1 MTMDMAQPAAAAAAA
16 AAGRGYRY
24 KHGDRPLDGYTIQ
37 RAAGR
42 GGFGE
47 VYYAVSDSG
56 REVALKIVH
65 SFEQVELRGIG
76 QCMNL
81 KSPHLV
87 TIFDVREGTDGQP
100 IVIMEYVSGPSLREL
115 LDQSPSGLG
124 PQKAAFFLREI
135 GKGLTYLH
143 DCGIV
148 HRDLK
153 PANIFYE
160 NGYVKIG
167 DYGLSKAISSSHRS
181 GQTVTVGTVHYM
193 APEVGA
199 GRYDRSIDIYA
210 LGALLYEMVTGQPP
224 FYGASAAEVLMKHLG
239 TQVDVTGVP
248 EPFASVVK
256 KALAKDPSQRYETVQ
271 QMVEAVFGA
280 DHVRESVS
288 CFSPESLTLVAGK
301 VADRAGIR
309 GGTNAAAIGSRP
321 MSSRAYDLA
330 AKECDLNG
338 PPCPQNIAN
347 RIGKGVSCMA
357 KRLGGIGDGIAAMI
371 GAKPRP
377 GADPAAD
384 AMRATMTSDPMPK
397 RHRHVLMIVA
407 MVTVSIAASI
417 IDVNSYVPPPAVA
430 FLTLLCIAGATL
442 GVTVAAARLLPAL
455 QAESGMLRHLAVGGV
470 ASLLALIVSIPGFG
484 VAHHLPRMGETFGAI
499 CIGLFLID
507 WQKRTRPDRQERVS
521 LGDLIT
527 CGMVGVV
534 LSIMLDAPPQV
545 LIGVLAGVC
554 LTAQIASPWI
564 PARAAESIAAESASA
579 APPPPPAPPAPVGVN
594 APPAESW
601 QGDPKENNMAVTRFN
616 LGPLK
621 FFASAPVPQKPPRQ
635 PREDG
640 GSFFGTLI
648 RLPFVLLACALL
660 AFALLL
666 ALGVALDLP
675 GWLASGRV
683 NPQVPH
689 DLQEGFGT
697 ARWPNVMRTIG
708 GVGLFVAAV
717 LASIIFM
724 LVRRRKGG
732 VHMLR
737 IVAGVGLILVS
748 PFLLAGHHLTW
759 EPTQFWP
766 VGDKGVVLLSPDGRT
781 AQLRGHDDWG
791 LLVDDLFNHI
801 TAKNAMIAAMANVG
815 GLLLL
820 LWPARSRRRGE
831 QQQQQQQQPVLPPAP
846 AAPAAPEV
854 MK

>member
-1 MTMDMAQPAAAAAAA
+1 
-16 AAGRGYRY
+16 
-24 KHGDRPLDGYTIQ
+24 
-37 RAAGR
+37 
-42 GGFGE
+42 
-47 VYYAVSDSG
+47 
-56 REVALKIVH
+56 
-65 SFEQVELRGIG
+65 
-76 QCMNL
+76 
-81 KSPHLV
+81 
-87 TIFDVREGTDGQP
+87 VREGNDGQP

-167 DYGLSKAISSSHRS
+167 DYGLSKAISASHRS

-239 TQVDVTGVP
+239 TAVDVTGVP
-248 EPFASVVK
+248 EPFATVVK
-256 KALAKDPSQRYETVQ
+256 RAMAKDPSQRYETVQ

-309 GGTNAAAIGSRP
+309 GGTNAAAVGPRP
-321 MSSRAYDLA
+321 MSSRAYDLDLA

-338 PPCPQNIAN
+338 APCGWNVAE
-347 RIGKGVSCMA
+347 RIGKRVS
-357 KRLGGIGDGIAAMI
+357 RLAQRAGGIGDGIAAMI
-371 GAKPRP
+371 GAKARP

-384 AMRATMTSDPMPK
+384 AMRATMTSDPMPA
-397 RHRHVLMIVA
+397 RHRRVLMVVA
-407 MVTVSIAASI
+407 LVTVAIAASI
-417 IDVNSYVPPPAVA
+417 IDIDQNVGPAPVA
-430 FLTLLCIAGATL
+430 FLTLLCTAGATL
-442 GVTVAAARLLPAL
+442 GVTLARARLLPAL
-455 QAESGMLRHLAVGGV
+455 QAESGLLRHLAVGGV
-470 ASLLALIVSIPGFG
+470 ASLLALIFSIPGFG

-527 CGMVGVV
+527 CAIVGLV
-534 LSIMLDAPPQV
+534 LAIVLDAPPQV
-545 LIGVLAGVC
+545 LIGTLCGVC
-554 LTAQIASPWI
+554 LAAQIASPWI
-564 PARAAESIAAESASA
+564 PARAVESSAAASA
-579 APPPPPAPPAPVGVN
+579 ASPPEPAPPAPAAGAN
-594 APPAESW
+594 APPVESSW
-601 QGDPKENNMAVTRFN
+601 RADSKESNMAVTRFN

-621 FFASAPVPQKPPRQ
+621 FFASAPVPQKPPRER
-635 PREDG
+635 REDG

-648 RLPFVLLACALL
+648 RFPFVILATALL
-660 AFALLL
+660 AFAMFL

-683 NPQVPH
+683 DPQVVQ
-689 DLQEGFGT
+689 DLQRDFGT
-697 ARWPNVMRTIG
+697 ARWPSVMRTIG
-708 GVGLFVAAV
+708 GIGLFVASV
-717 LASIIFM
+717 LASMILM

-732 VHMLR
+732 VHMTR
-737 IVAGVGLILVS
+737 IVAGVGLLVLS
-748 PFLLAGHHLTW
+748 PFLLAGHRFQW
-759 EPTQFWP
+759 ESMPLWP
-766 VGDKGVVLLSPDGRT
+766 R
-781 AQLRGHDDWG
+781 ADWG
-791 LLVDDLFNHI
+791 VLVDDLFNHI
-801 TAKNAMIAAMANVG
+801 TGKNAAVAAVANVG

-820 LWPARSRRRGE
+820 LWPARSRSARRPE
-831 QQQQQQQQPVLPPAP
+831 QQ
-846 AAPAAPEV
+846 AAPAPTPPQSTAAAIPEAV
-854 MK
+854 K